1 MRTLFKFMKPSLHGI
16 AAIVLLLVLQAFTD
30 VTLIAS
36 ISRIVTL
43 GIRRDDMDAILTIGL
58 QMLGLALISMCI
70 AIVVCWFA
78 ADIAAKI
85 GRDVKSRI
93 FKKVVHFSNIEMNLF
108 STASLITRST
118 NDVQQVQLLIVL
130 LLRTVV
136 YAPILAVGG
145 VIKVLTTNASMAWIL
160 GITVL
165 AAITTLITLFAIVFP
180 KFNIMQKLVD
190 RLNLVTR
197 EILTGLPVIRAFSRE
212 KHEEQRFDG
221 VNKALT
227 KTNLFVNRV
236 MICMTPI
243 LTLILNLTLVFLVW
257 KGAYVV
263 DEGQMP
269 VGNLMSYIQFSMVI
283 IMQLIAVAS
292 IATILP
298 RASVSAVRIDE
309 ILNTEIAVKDPMMA
323 KPFDPAKKGVV
334 EFKNVSFRY
343 PGAEEDV
350 IHDISFT
357 AKPGQT
363 TAIIGSTGSGKS
375 TLVNL
380 IPRFYDVTEGGIY
393 VGGTDIRHVS
403 QHDLREKLGYVP
415 QNGVLFS
422 GTVASNIMYGN
433 AGGVPGRMEQAAAIA
448 QATEFIDEKPK
459 QYDSRIAQGGS
470 NVSGGQKQRLSIARA
485 VAKNPDIY
493 IFDDSFSALD
503 YKTDVNVRR
512 ALKEETAAS
521 TVIIVAQRI
530 STIFRAEQI
539 IVLDNGRIAGIG
551 VHREL
556 LKSCEVYRQIA
567 TAQLSEEELNYA

>member
-283 IMQLIAVAS
+283 IMQLIAIFPTVS
-292 IATILP
+292 ILP
-298 RASVSAVRIDE
+298 V
-309 ILNTEIAVKDPMMA
+309 
-323 KPFDPAKKGVV
+323 F
-334 EFKNVSFRY
+334 
-343 PGAEEDV
+343 
-350 IHDISFT
+350 
-357 AKPGQT
+357 
-363 TAIIGSTGSGKS
+363 
-375 TLVNL
+375 
-380 IPRFYDVTEGGIY
+380 
-393 VGGTDIRHVS
+393 
-403 QHDLREKLGYVP
+403 
-415 QNGVLFS
+415 
-422 GTVASNIMYGN
+422 
-433 AGGVPGRMEQAAAIA
+433 
-448 QATEFIDEKPK
+448 
-459 QYDSRIAQGGS
+459 
-470 NVSGGQKQRLSIARA
+470 
-485 VAKNPDIY
+485 
-493 IFDDSFSALD
+493 
-503 YKTDVNVRR
+503 
-512 ALKEETAAS
+512 
-521 TVIIVAQRI
+521 
-530 STIFRAEQI
+530 
-539 IVLDNGRIAGIG
+539 
-551 VHREL
+551 
-556 LKSCEVYRQIA
+556 
-567 TAQLSEEELNYA
+567 